1 MDFYRL
7 TLYNESRR
15 KTVSVDKKFY
25 THLKAYVLSHQIGED
40 PYKTLAKIKV
50 IANTNPS
57 RWDGKLPTKGFSPDT
72 EFCHVAEAGKDR
84 PVVPWWWYRQEK
96 EPVPPVVKDIYK
108 KLAFDFAVMYPQKNT
123 WIYIVAEPGRE
134 QIELLGDQD
143 HLKAFILIS
152 LINKKFPKA
161 QRENKRLRLGTVM
174 GSRDLNRIFTFVAFR
189 EEVKAYSSIPKKIPT
204 LSRVVHPASNT
215 ANWNIRLPGDGHV
228 YGSFQEI
235 VG

>member
-1 MDFYRL
+1 M
-7 TLYNESRR
+7 
-15 KTVSVDKKFY
+15 DKKFY

-57 RWDGKLPTKGFSPDT
+57 RWDGKLPTKGFRPDT
-72 EFCHVAEAGKDR
+72 EFCHVAEASKDR
-84 PVVPWWWYRQEK
+84 PVVPWWWYAKEK
-96 EPVPPVVKDIYK
+96 EPVPPVVKDIYN
-108 KLAFDFAVMYPQKNT
+108 KLAFDFALMYPQKNA
-123 WIYIVAEPGRE
+123 WIYVLVEPSRE
-134 QIELLGDQD
+134 VIKLLSRQD

-174 GSRDLNRIFTFVAFR
+174 GSKDLNRIFTFAAFR
-189 EEVKAYSSIPKKIPT
+189 EEVEGYGSIPGNIPT

>member
-1 MDFYRL
+1 M
-7 TLYNESRR
+7 
-15 KTVSVDKKFY
+15 DKKFY
-25 THLKAYVLSHQIGED
+25 AHLKAYVLSHQIGED
-40 PYKTLAKIKV
+40 PNKTLAKIKV
-50 IANTNPS
+50 IANTNPN
-57 RWDGKLPTKGFSPDT
+57 RWDGKLPTKGFRADT

-84 PVVPWWWYRQEK
+84 PIVPWWWYGKEK

-108 KLAFDFAVMYPQKNT
+108 NVAFDFAVMYPQKNA
-123 WIYIVAEPGRE
+123 WIYVLVEPSRE
-134 QIELLGDQD
+134 VIKLVSRQD

-174 GSRDLNRIFTFVAFR
+174 GSKDLSRIFTFIAFR
-189 EEVKAYSSIPKKIPT
+189 EEEQEYASIPGNIPT

>member
-1 MDFYRL
+1 MSL
-7 TLYNESRR
+7 M
-15 KTVSVDKKFY
+15 DKKYY

-40 PYKTLAKIKV
+40 PYKTLAKIKG
-50 IANTNPS
+50 IANTNPN
-57 RWDGKLPTKGFSPDT
+57 RWDGKLPTKGFRPDT
-72 EFCHVAEAGKDR
+72 EFCHVAEAGKER
-84 PVVPWWWYRQEK
+84 PVVPWWWYAKEK

-108 KLAFDFAVMYPQKNT
+108 GVAFDFAVMYPQKNA
-123 WIYIVAEPGRE
+123 WIYILAEPSPE
-134 QIELLGDQD
+134 EIKLLSRQD

-161 QRENKRLRLGTVM
+161 QREHKRLHLGTVM
-174 GSRDLNRIFTFVAFR
+174 GSKDLNRIFPFAAFQ
-189 EEVKAYSSIPKKIPT
+189 EEDKRYRSVPRNIPT

-215 ANWNIRLPGDGHV
+215 ANWNIRLPKDGHV

>member
-1 MDFYRL
+1 M
-7 TLYNESRR
+7 
-15 KTVSVDKKFY
+15 DKKFF
-25 THLKAYVLSHQIGED
+25 THVKAYVLSHQIGED
-40 PYKTLAKIKV
+40 PNKTLAKIKV

-57 RWDGKLPTKGFSPDT
+57 RWDGKLPTKGYHPDT
-72 EFCHVAEAGKDR
+72 EFCHVAERAKDR
-84 PVVPWWWYRQEK
+84 PVVPWWWYAQEK

-108 KLAFDFAVMYPQKNT
+108 KVAFDFAVMYPQENA
-123 WIYIVAEPGRE
+123 WIYVLVEPERE
-134 QIELLGDQD
+134 VIELLRRQD

-174 GSRDLNRIFTFVAFR
+174 GSKDLNKIFTFVAFR
-189 EEVKAYSSIPKKIPT
+189 EEDSRVGPVPKNIPT